1 MSSRHEAQRPHQIGI
16 GIDVGFFST
25 RGNITAT
32 TQVLARPYHSKAAN
46 LGFECKLTTLED
58 LHLVV
63 MVIGTYK
70 MTLPSNRHSVQFTG
84 AGRPSQALSKTN
96 SGYSGTAE

>member
-1 MSSRHEAQRPHQIGI
+1 
-16 GIDVGFFST
+16 
-25 RGNITAT
+25 
-32 TQVLARPYHSKAAN
+32 
-46 LGFECKLTTLED
+46 
-58 LHLVV
+58 

-96 SGYSGTAE
+96 SGYSGTAEKELKNEGNRQLPQHE